1 MTRSLRVFYIAL
13 FLVTLLVLGLWSVRS
28 FFGFSTNNEAT
39 VLNGRWTK
47 AVETHYDDE
56 FPIKRLGTNLWA
68 ALDFK
73 LFNEGRPGVVL
84 GRDQWLYS
92 DEEFNP
98 IVNEEL
104 NLQGNYALVEGV
116 RQTLKARG
124 VELVMAIVP
133 AKVRLY
139 PEHLAEVKPAR
150 IHADLYRDFHQR
162 VAADRIIAPDL
173 LGPLQQAKNAG
184 QQVFLRT
191 DTHWTP
197 EGAQIA
203 AEQLARTI
211 ADKTP
216 LSGQPQ
222 QFVTQP
228 SEKVSHKGDLRL
240 FLPLDPLFENLMPAT
255 EPLQKRTTVAAEQP
269 AEGEDALFANSE
281 VPVTLVGTSYSAN
294 PNWNFVGALKQALHS
309 DVLSYAEDGHG
320 PILPMLSYLKSDDF
334 KNSPPQVLIWEFPE
348 RYLPV
353 NNEIG
358 DADPQWVAELK
369 QAGARQQNVALNTR
383 KSEMPDR
390 AQN

>member
-1 MTRSLRVFYIAL
+1 MTRSLRVLYISL
-13 FLVTLLVLGLWSVRS
+13 FLVLLLALGAWSLRS
-28 FFGFSTNNEAT
+28 FFGFSTNADAT
-39 VLNGRWTK
+39 VLNGRWSK

-68 ALDFK
+68 ALDYK

-84 GRDQWLYS
+84 GRDHWLYS

-98 IVNEEL
+98 AVNEDQ

-116 RQTLKARG
+116 RQKLKAQG
-124 VELVMAIVP
+124 IQLVMAIVP

-139 PEHLAEVKPAR
+139 PEHLGEVKPASV
-150 IHADLYRDFHQR
+150 HANLYQDFHAR
-162 VAADRIIAPDL
+162 VAADNIPAPDL
-173 LGPLQQAKNAG
+173 LGPLQQAKLSG
-184 QQVFLRT
+184 KQVFLRT

-197 EGAQIA
+197 DGAEVA
-203 AEQLARTI
+203 AKQLAKAI

-216 LSGQPQ
+216 LSGEPQ
-222 QFVTQP
+222 RFVTEA
-228 SEKVSHKGDLRL
+228 EKTEPHKGDLRL
-240 FLPLDPLFENLMPAT
+240 FLPLDPLFENLMPPK
-255 EPLQKRTTVAAEQP
+255 EPLEKRVTHLAEQK
-269 AEGEDALFANSE
+269 GDDALFSDSE
-281 VPVTLVGTSYSAN
+281 TPVALVGTSYSAN

-309 DVLSYAEDGHG
+309 DVVSYAEDGHG

-358 DADPQWVAELK
+358 DADPAWVAQLK
-369 QAGARQQNVALNTR
+369 QAGSRQQNMAINTS
-383 KSEMPDR
+383 KSETPDR

>member
-13 FLVTLLVLGLWSVRS
+13 FLVTLTVLGLWSVRS

-98 IVNEEL
+98 IVNEAF

-139 PEHLAEVKPAR
+139 PEHLAEVKPAS

-162 VAADRIIAPDL
+162 VAAERIPAPDL

-211 ADKTP
+211 AEKTP

-222 QFVTQP
+222 QFVTQTR
-228 SEKVSHKGDLRL
+228 ENVSHKGDLRL

-281 VPVTLVGTSYSAN
+281 VPVALVGTSYSAN
-294 PNWNFVGALKQALHS
+294 PNWNFVGALKQALNS

-369 QAGARQQNVALNTR
+369 QAGARQQNVALNIR

>member
-1 MTRSLRVFYIAL
+1 MTRSLRIFYIAL
-13 FLVTLLVLGLWSVRS
+13 FLLTLLVLGLWSVRS
-28 FFGFSTNNEAT
+28 FFGFNTNADAT

-47 AVETHYDDE
+47 AVETHYDDQ

-116 RQTLKARG
+116 RQTLKEKG
-124 VELVMAIVP
+124 VKLVMAIVP

-139 PEHLAEVKPAR
+139 PEHLGEVKPAS
-150 IHADLYRDFHQR
+150 IHANLYQDFHAR
-162 VAADRIIAPDL
+162 VAADKILAPDL
-173 LGPLQQAKNAG
+173 LGPLQQAKQNG

-197 EGAQIA
+197 EGAEIA
-203 AEQLARTI
+203 ANTLAKTI
-211 ADKTP
+211 ADTFP
-216 LSGQPQ
+216 LSGEPQ
-222 QFVTQP
+222 RFVTTP
-228 SEKVSHKGDLRL
+228 AEKVTHKGDLRL
-240 FLPLDPLFENLMPAT
+240 FLPLDPLFENLMPAQ
-255 EPLQKRTTVAAEQP
+255 EPLQKRNTVAAEQP
-269 AEGEDALFANSE
+269 AGDDALFASSE
-281 VPVTLVGTSYSAN
+281 VPVALIGTSYSAN

-309 DVLSYAEDGHG
+309 DVVNYAEDGHG

-369 QAGARQQNVALNTR
+369 QAGARQQNVAINT
-383 KSEMPDR
+383 KSETPDR

>member
-1 MTRSLRVFYIAL
+1 MTRSLRILYIAL
-13 FLVTLLVLGLWSVRS
+13 FMALLLALGAWSTRS
-28 FFGFSTNNEAT
+28 FFGFSTTAETT

-116 RQTLKARG
+116 RQTLQKRG
-124 VELVMAIVP
+124 VKLVMAIVP

-139 PEHLAEVKPAR
+139 PEHLGDVHPAS
-150 IHADLYRDFHQR
+150 IHDNLYKDFHAR
-162 VAADRIIAPDL
+162 VAANKILAPDL
-173 LGPLQQAKNAG
+173 LGPLQQAKQNG

-197 EGAQIA
+197 TGAEIA
-203 AEQLARTI
+203 AKQLAKAI
-211 ADKTP
+211 AEKTP
-216 LSGQPQ
+216 LNSAPQ
-222 QFVTQP
+222 RFVTEA
-228 SEKVSHKGDLRL
+228 EKTEQHKGDLTL
-240 FLPLDPLFENLMPAT
+240 FLPLDPLFSNLMPPQ
-255 EPLQKRTTVAAEQP
+255 EPLEKRTTRVAEDQP
-269 AEGEDALFANSE
+269 AGDDALFAESE
-281 VPVTLVGTSYSAN
+281 VPVALIGTSYSAN
-294 PNWNFVGALKQALHS
+294 PNWNFVGALKEALQS
-309 DVLSYAEDGHG
+309 DVVNYSEDGHG
-320 PILPMLSYLKSDDF
+320 PILPMLSYLKSDAF
-334 KNSPPQVLIWEFPE
+334 KDSPPQVLIWEFPE

-369 QAGARQQNVALNTR
+369 EAGARQQNLAANT
-383 KSEMPDR
+383 KSETPDR

>member
-1 MTRSLRVFYIAL
+1 MTRSLRIFYIAL
-13 FLVTLLVLGLWSVRS
+13 FLVTLLVLGLWSIRS
-28 FFGFSTNNEAT
+28 FFGFSTNADAT

-98 IVNEEL
+98 IVNEQQ

-116 RQTLKARG
+116 RQTLKEKG
-124 VELVMAIVP
+124 VKLVMAIVP

-139 PEHLAEVKPAR
+139 PEHLDEVKPSS
-150 IHADLYRDFHQR
+150 IHQNLYQDFHAR
-162 VAADRIIAPDL
+162 VAADKILAPDL
-173 LGPLQQAKNAG
+173 LGPLQQAKQNG

-197 EGAQIA
+197 EGAEIA
-203 AEQLARTI
+203 ANTLAKTI
-211 ADKTP
+211 AEQSP
-216 LSGQPQ
+216 LSGEPQ
-222 QFVTQP
+222 RFVTTP
-228 SEKVSHKGDLRL
+228 AEKVTHKGDLRL
-240 FLPLDPLFENLMPAT
+240 FLPLDPLFENMMPAP
-255 EPLQKRTTVAAEQP
+255 EPLLKRNTVAAEQP
-269 AEGEDALFANSE
+269 AGDDALFANSE
-281 VPVTLVGTSYSAN
+281 VPVALIGTSYSAN

-309 DVLSYAEDGHG
+309 DVVNYAEDGHG

-369 QAGARQQNVALNTR
+369 QAGARQQNVAINA
-383 KSEMPDR
+383 KSETPDR